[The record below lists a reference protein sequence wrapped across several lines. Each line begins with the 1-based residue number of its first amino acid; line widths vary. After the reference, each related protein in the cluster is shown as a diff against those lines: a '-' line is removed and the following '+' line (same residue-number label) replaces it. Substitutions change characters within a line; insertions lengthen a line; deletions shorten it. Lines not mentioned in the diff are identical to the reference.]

1 MGLRA
6 EQRRHS
12 RMEVPIQID
21 LPRLAPGEMLE
32 PKDVSMGGF
41 MVEAEQRPV
50 VWPESRCEIWIEKK
64 VFRGNAVVAWAKES
78 NDPSKPRWRAGLSFK
93 MLEEGQREFAE
104 VMEAIRRSLVKPPG
118 SALSAARPRTSAASR
133 RHAGRGRV
141 ARGRRSI
148 SIR

>member
-21 LPRLAPGEMLE
+21 LPRLAPDEMLE

-41 MVEAEQRPV
+41 MVEVEQRPV
-50 VWPESRCEIWIEKK
+50 VWSESRCEIWIEKK
-64 VFRGNAVVAWAKES
+64 VFRGNATVAWAKES
-78 NDPSKPRWRAGLSFK
+78 CDPSKPRWRAGLSFK
-93 MLEEGQREFAE
+93 MREEEQRQYEE
-104 VMEAIRRSLVKPPG
+104 VMEAIRRSLGKPPE
-118 SALSAARPRTSAASR
+118 STLSAARPRTSATSR
-133 RHAGRGRV
+133 RHAGRGRE

-148 SIR
+148 TIR